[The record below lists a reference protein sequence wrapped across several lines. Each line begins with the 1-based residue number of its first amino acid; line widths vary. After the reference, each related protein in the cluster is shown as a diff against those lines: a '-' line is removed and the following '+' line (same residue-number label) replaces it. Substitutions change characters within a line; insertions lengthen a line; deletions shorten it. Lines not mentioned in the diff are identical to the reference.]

1 MKFIS
6 ALVIASLTATCNAFA
21 PSTPLNIRTTSSTP
35 SQLRMVADDAKVCL
49 VTGASRGLGAAIALE
64 LGKAGQKVVVNYAGS
79 EDKAKEVVEAV
90 KAAGGDAI
98 AVQADC
104 SDQESIQAMF
114 KTIIDE
120 YGSCDVL
127 VNNAGITADGLLMR
141 MKPKQWQDV
150 IDINLTGVFYTTQ
163 EFFKLA
169 AKKKKK
175 EGAGRIIN
183 ISSVVGQIG
192 NAGQANYAAAKGG
205 VIGLTMSNAREFP
218 SRGVTVNC
226 VCPGYIRTDMTDAL
240 PDAVKEAVISQ
251 IPLARM
257 GEADEVAGMTRFL
270 AIDPAAAYITG
281 HCFNVDGGMAIGA

>member
-1 MKFIS
+1 MYHDAGSDQKEIQDMF
-6 ALVIASLTATCNAFA
+6 
-21 PSTPLNIRTTSSTP
+21 
-35 SQLRMVADDAKVCL
+35 AKV
-49 VTGASRGLGAAIALE
+49 IE
-64 LGKAGQKVVVNYAGS
+64 
-79 EDKAKEVVEAV
+79 
-90 KAAGGDAI
+90 
-98 AVQADC
+98 
-104 SDQESIQAMF
+104 
-114 KTIIDE
+114 E
-120 YGSCDVL
+120 YGTCDVL

-169 AKKKKK
+169 AKKKLKRD
-175 EGAGRIIN
+175 AGRIIN
-183 ISSVVGQIG
+183 ISSVVGQMG
-192 NAGQANYAAAKGG
+192 NEGQANYAAAKGG

-240 PDAVKEAVISQ
+240 PDAVKEAVISK

-257 GEADEVAGMTRFL
+257 GEPEEIAGMTRFL